1 MGDGAI
7 EEETGLISGWRV
19 GLLILGC
26 GAPWLAQ
33 AAMTI
38 DITGGEATKIPVA
51 ISPFDGAGQQYR
63 VVTDVVAAD
72 LLRSGELSLV
82 DISDLNPPLVEP
94 TDARFGVAR
103 QRGAEA
109 VVLGKIVPE
118 NDHEVDVRF
127 RLMDAVQQT
136 QMAGYSYTA
145 NVNQLRTIAHK
156 IADVVYQK
164 LTGVPGIFSTHIAYI
179 MQTGSVYRLQVAD
192 SDGQNAQTVLKST
205 EPLMSPAWSPDGNKM
220 AYVSFEK
227 GHAVVYEQSM
237 ATGKR
242 FVLAGFHGSN
252 SAPAWSPD
260 GSKIAMV
267 LTRDGGSQIYVVRA
281 DGSGLTRLTSGGA
294 INTEPNWSPD
304 GNTLLFT
311 SDRDGSP
318 QIYSMPSIGGQP
330 TRLTFDSKYNVSPHW
345 SPDGKS
351 FVFVTRN
358 EGQFHIA
365 VMGVASGQ
373 VQVLTNGDNDESP
386 SFAPNGKM
394 ILYATQMGDNGDL
407 AVVTSDGQTH
417 EQLVNTEGY
426 MEEPVWGR

>member
-1 MGDGAI
+1 MK
-7 EEETGLISGWRV
+7 SGCRA

-26 GAPWLAQ
+26 GMSWLAQ

-51 ISPFDGAGQQYR
+51 ISPFDGAGQKYQ
-63 VVTDVVAAD
+63 VVTNVVAAD

-94 TDARFGVAR
+94 TDARFGVAKG
-103 QRGAEA
+103 RGAEA
-109 VVLGKIVPE
+109 VVLGKILPQA
-118 NDHEVDVRF
+118 NDAVDVRF

-145 NVNQLRTIAHK
+145 KTSELRTIAHK

-164 LTGVPGIFSTHIAYI
+164 LIGVPGVFSTHIAYI

-242 FVLAGFHGSN
+242 FVLAAFHGSN

-260 GSKIAMV
+260 GSKIALV
-267 LTRDGGSQIYVVRA
+267 LTRDGGSQIYVMHA
-281 DGSGLTRLTSGGA
+281 DGSGLTRLTFGGA
-294 INTEPNWSPD
+294 IDTEPNWSPD
-304 GNTLLFT
+304 GSTLLFT

-318 QIYSMPSIGGQP
+318 QVYSMPSTGGKA
-330 TRLTFDSKYNVSPHW
+330 TRLTFDGKYNVSPHW
-345 SPDGKS
+345 SPDGKT
-351 FVFVTRN
+351 FAFVTRN
-358 EGQFHIA
+358 QGQFHIA
-365 VMGVASGQ
+365 LMDVGSGQ
-373 VQVLTNGDNDESP
+373 VQILTNGDNDESP
-386 SFAPNGKM
+386 SFALNGKM

-417 EQLVNTEGY
+417 EQLANTDGY
-426 MEEPVWGR
+426 MEEPVWGH